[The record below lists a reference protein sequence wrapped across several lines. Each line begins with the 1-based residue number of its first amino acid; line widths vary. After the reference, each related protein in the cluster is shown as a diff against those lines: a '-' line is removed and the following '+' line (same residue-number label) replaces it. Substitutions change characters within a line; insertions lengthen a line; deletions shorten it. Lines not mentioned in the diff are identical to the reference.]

1 MRVLLKRA
9 TLVGTLVVILILAAC
24 GGGST
29 TIPPTTTATTST
41 GLPATTTAPPTTTIT
56 TSTPPAA
63 TTTAPTATVA
73 PEDLLPPSA
82 EDLAA
87 QGFVLPDLARITC
100 ERLKQMMD
108 NGEPFLLVD
117 TRISFLY
124 NFGNLPQSITV
135 PIDLPERDFTDRLM
149 ILPKAKPVILY
160 CG

>member
-56 TSTPPAA
+56 TSTPPA

-82 EDLAA
+82 EELAA

-108 NGEPFLLVD
+108 NSEPFLLVD
-117 TRISFLY
+117 TRISFLF

-149 ILPKAKPVILY
+149 ILPKVKPVILY